1 MQKLAE
7 SLCAFQKS
15 VGTIEKNA
23 KAQFGEFA
31 DLSQVLSVVIPH
43 LSANGLNLSQSFVDD
58 ADNHYL
64 VTYLFHISGDTLQ
77 SKTRLVIPPTRGNP
91 LHAWG
96 SAVTYQRRYAILS
109 ILGLAAGIEDND
121 GQLPPETT
129 VALKEKN
136 LSQKPAPTQAHE
148 QNQAVSGLT
157 DEAKKQTLQQL
168 ESWMKVCQANS
179 NLTLTDELQATFKAK
194 FPRSRWPKPFW
205 PNVIETRDAAELVL
219 NFISQNPGAPTSW
232 NETAV
237 L

>member
-1 MQKLAE
+1 MQKLSEA
-7 SLCAFQKS
+7 LCAFQKS

-43 LSANGLNLSQSFVDD
+43 LTANGLNLSQSFADD

-64 VTYLFHISGDTLQ
+64 VTYLFHASGDTLE

-91 LHAWG
+91 LHAYG

-121 GQLPPETT
+121 GQLSPE
-129 VALKEKN
+129 ALAPAEEKN
-136 LSQKPAPTQAHE
+136 LIQKPAPTQEHS
-148 QNQAVSGLT
+148 QNQAASGLT

-168 ESWMKVCQANS
+168 EAWMKVCQANN
-179 NLTLTDELQATFKAK
+179 NLGLTEELQATFKAK
-194 FPRSRWPKPFW
+194 FPRPRWPKPFW
-205 PNVIETRDAAELVL
+205 PNVIDTREAAETVL
-219 NFISQNPGAPTSW
+219 NFIAQNPGVLTSW
-232 NETAV
+232 NDRAV
-237 L
+237 S